1 MVWKSRQKNMLC
13 NAVKLTTLYPKADSK
28 VCLQCKSI
36 HHFIPIDQ
44 REQVTAIQVRG
55 SNPGEFQIGG
65 SNLVQSEQS
74 RSVSVQWEQ
83 VTAIQVMQ
91 SLHLL
96 LVLGSLVL
104 FPAPSKSMAAHDQD
118 RRPPGQFVNHLLA
131 KREARQCPTG
141 CCKSCVRSHVDCYI
155 YTRHVEKKPWGPCG
169 IGKFCS
175 WIHDTFCND
184 TDNVYP

>member
-1 MVWKSRQKNMLC
+1 MQVDPSFYSHRSKGAGHSNPVQREQSRFQVNPDQREQSRSVSDRREQIT
-13 NAVKLTTLYPKADSK
+13 AIQV
-28 VCLQCKSI
+28 
-36 HHFIPIDQ
+36 IDQ
-44 REQVTAIQVRG
+44 REQVTTIQG
-55 SNPGEFQIGG
+55 
-65 SNLVQSEQS
+65 
-74 RSVSVQWEQ
+74 
-83 VTAIQVMQ
+83 MQ

-104 FPAPSKSMAAHDQD
+104 FTAPSQSMANNDHG
-118 RRPPGQFVNHLLA
+118 RRQFAIHLLA

>member
-1 MVWKSRQKNMLC
+1 MIYHDVEISSKKYDVQCCKTDNFIS
-13 NAVKLTTLYPKADSK
+13 KAWQWGLFAMQVDPSFYSHRSK
-28 VCLQCKSI
+28 GAG
-36 HHFIPIDQ
+36 H
-44 REQVTAIQVRG
+44 G
-55 SNPGEFQIGG
+55 NPGQG
-65 SNLVQSEQS
+65 EQS
-74 RSVSVQWEQ
+74 RWIQ

-118 RRPPGQFVNHLLA
+118 RRSPGQFANHILA